1 MNPLWASG
9 LSALMGASASACGCS
24 WFSQNSDLL
33 VTEKI
38 SNMMI
43 DQDHTR
49 ILSRVI
55 SDQSMQPAIYDG

>member
-1 MNPLWASG
+1 MNPLSG
-9 LSALMGASASACGCS
+9 LSALMGASVSACVCS

-33 VTEKI
+33 VTENIYNLK
-38 SNMMI
+38 I

-55 SDQSMQPAIYDG
+55 SDQSM